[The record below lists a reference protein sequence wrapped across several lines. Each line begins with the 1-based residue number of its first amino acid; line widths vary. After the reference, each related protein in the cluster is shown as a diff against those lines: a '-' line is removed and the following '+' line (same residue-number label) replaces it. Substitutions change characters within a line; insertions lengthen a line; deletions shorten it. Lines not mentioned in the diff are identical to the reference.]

1 VGLDVVELVMRCEED
16 FGVTI
21 ADADAEQVRTVGDL
35 YLLICRQL
43 GIEAAKGPLTGMGSS
58 RPVFGSLRPPPE
70 IADGDEVW
78 AALVR
83 IVVDQLQ
90 VEESEVKFD
99 ARIQDDLG
107 AD

>member
-1 VGLDVVELVMRCEED
+1 MRCEKD

-21 ADADAEQVRTVGDL
+21 EDADAEQVRTVGDL

-43 GIEAAKGPLTGMGSS
+43 GIESAKGPLTGMDSS
-58 RPVFGSLRPPPE
+58 RPVFRSLKPPPE
-70 IADGDEVW
+70 TADGNEVW
-78 AALVR
+78 SALVS

-90 VEESEVKFD
+90 VDESEVKFD